1 MNNRVKI
8 TILTALLLSTT
19 ACSGGTDPFC
29 GDGELNPGEECDD
42 GNTDDTDFC
51 LSTCK
56 GRPISQLTVK
66 WEFNKEAAPG
76 FTTDTCMDM
85 GSEFVE
91 VELLGG
97 PEPLLKT
104 GPCSF
109 HQVVFVDIPAADYQV
124 KVKVLDAEEE
134 GVMLTNSII
143 EQAYSFP
150 GGSETTE
157 VVVPFDA
164 WTQSYT
170 GTFYFRLSWGGADCT
185 VAVPPV
191 DKQRLT
197 LVAGGQ
203 TFTGMT
209 TNGAALDG
217 SAFSPCVSLMETF
230 PESALAVPFGPA
242 TWTVQGLDVADVVL
256 YETVFDT
263 FVGAG
268 EGNPEPLFD
277 VLPLPAI

>member
-1 MNNRVKI
+1 MSNQVVI
-8 TILTALLLSTT
+8 VLLTSLSLAAS

-29 GDGELNPGEECDD
+29 GDGDLNPGEECDD

-56 GRPISQLTVK
+56 ARVLSQLTVK
-66 WEFNKEAAPG
+66 WEFNKEAAQG
-76 FTTDTCMDM
+76 FTSDTCMDM
-85 GSEFVE
+85 EAELVE
-91 VELLGG
+91 VELVGG
-97 PEPLLKT
+97 PQPLVKT

-109 HQVVFVDIPAADYQV
+109 HQVVFVDIPAADYQI

-134 GVMLTNSII
+134 GVMLTGSII

-150 GGSETTE
+150 GGNEITE
-157 VVVPFDA
+157 VVVPYDA
-164 WTQSYT
+164 WSRSYT
-170 GTFYFRLSWGGADCT
+170 GTFFFRLSWGGADCA

-191 DKQRLT
+191 VKQRLT
-197 LVAGGQ
+197 LVADGQ
-203 TFTGMT
+203 TFTGST

-217 SAFSPCVSLMETF
+217 SATSPCVSLMETF

-242 TWTVQGLDVADVVL
+242 TWTVQGLDAMDVLL
-256 YETVFDT
+256 YESVFET

-277 VLPLPAI
+277 VLPLPAE